1 MLAVVQHYGIAR
13 DRFSHRPT
21 GLVTVIL
28 NGALRGT
35 GPRATGLVTVILN
48 KTLRGTGPRATGD
61 LHRDREVSPTPCAGQ
76 VFPPRYGARDGYD
89 YSIRGG
95 DNDET

>member
-13 DRFSHRPT
+13 DRFSHRAT

-35 GPRATGLVTVILN
+35 GPRATG
-48 KTLRGTGPRATGD
+48 D
-61 LHRDREVSPTPCAGQ
+61 LHRDREGSPTPCEGQ

-89 YSIRGG
+89 DSIRGG